1 MNPFFYTFLGG
12 LPQSQSISNRTN
24 NLFHKSFS
32 GCLQDVQINNL
43 QQPQNSPQQQQQQ
56 QGTSI
61 TQQQPKLLIH
71 DFSHYEGENIGE
83 CELYDEFVNNNNYN
97 NY

>member
-1 MNPFFYTFLGG
+1 MISLNLNLFFFTGG
-12 LPQSQSISNRTN
+12 LPQSQSITNRTN

-43 QQPQNSPQQQQQQ
+43 QQPQIPQQ
-56 QGTSI
+56 QGTS
-61 TQQQPKLLIH
+61 TTQQPKLFIH

-97 NY
+97 YY